1 MHSPPKL
8 LSSLRAQA
16 VIAGL
21 AAAALAIG
29 GFQMGRYTADA
40 AAFVNKTAA
49 IPNEPPSNAGSH
61 KDALAERQQDRIII
75 RDIATVPFSE
85 LYDVLKAAPREQ
97 LLAWARDLERMPRG
111 PRQRAAVTAYYKSLI
126 QVDHRAAIEAVLH
139 SENLNMRDIAI
150 AALMKAA
157 PESIW
162 GELTEMTNH
171 LPHPW
176 RGFYEQDP
184 IWNWSRVDPVAVA
197 KYIDKFPSDG
207 KDEGSYALLYNWG
220 KISPEEAKDW
230 LEADPTHQKKE
241 SFRGFV
247 LAWAEVDRGA
257 AINYAVANA
266 NKPDFQPALKDLS
279 YYLFRLFPDDAR
291 TFVLLLPPQQAN
303 AAMQKIAD
311 TSTGVILHAP
321 EDYQRPPDVVTR
333 WMVSLPIDLWRGKIG
348 DVFGNWIGA
357 DSAAATT
364 WLNQL
369 APEIQD
375 VAVADYCHSAS
386 TETAEQTILLGL
398 TIHDQKLRDA
408 VLGEFARRLGETR
421 ESAIAAVD
429 QVPISRE
436 QKAYLHRVM
445 PEASS
450 AK

>member
-1 MHSPPKL
+1 
-8 LSSLRAQA
+8 
-16 VIAGL
+16 
-21 AAAALAIG
+21 
-29 GFQMGRYTADA
+29 
-40 AAFVNKTAA
+40 
-49 IPNEPPSNAGSH
+49 
-61 KDALAERQQDRIII
+61 
-75 RDIATVPFSE
+75 
-85 LYDVLKAAPREQ
+85 
-97 LLAWARDLERMPRG
+97 MPRG

-126 QVDHRAAIEAVLH
+126 QVDYRAAIEAVLH
-139 SENLNMRDIAI
+139 SENLNIRDVAI

-176 RGFYEQDP
+176 RGFYAQDP

-207 KDEGSYALLYNWG
+207 KDEGAYALLYNWG

-230 LEADPTHQKKE
+230 LEADPTRQKKE

-266 NKPDFQPALKDLS
+266 NKPDFEPALKDLA

-333 WMVSLPIDLWRGKIG
+333 WMISLPVDLWRGKIG
-348 DVFGNWIGA
+348 DVFGSWIAA

-375 VAVADYCHSAS
+375 AAVADYCHSAS

-398 TIHDQKLRDA
+398 TIHDQKLRDT
-408 VLGEFARRLGETR
+408 VLGEFARSLGETR
-421 ESAIAAVD
+421 EDAIAAVD
-429 QVPISRE
+429 QLPISRE
-436 QKAYLHRVM
+436 QKAYLRRIM
-445 PEASS
+445 PEAGR